1 MKGDEAMLINANV
14 QGSVSPQAVWVRY
27 MENGMAVVRFTQNV
41 TTSKD
46 ANGNTVYGYEEIEV
60 QVPDM
65 PDLET
70 YLTANTSFYW
80 EQALAEAKAQQIAA
94 LGVALEAQYAQGF
107 VSTAL
112 GNSLVFPFD
121 AQSQIKWSWLQGV
134 VNYTTATTFPSGIQV
149 KDINGNIYTVTY
161 TQAQQLV
168 TDAMGFFLTWDGH
181 YHTQMDSVNA
191 AQTIPDAFAVGW

>member
-1 MKGDEAMLINANV
+1 MIINANV

-27 MENGMAVVRFTQNV
+27 VENGTAVVRLTQNV

-46 ANGNTVYGYEEIEV
+46 ANGNTVYSYEEIEV

-70 YLTANTSFYW
+70 YLTANASFYW
-80 EQALAEAKAQQIAA
+80 SQALAEAKAQQIAA
-94 LGVALEAQYAQGF
+94 LGAALEAQYAQGF
-107 VSTAL
+107 TSTAL

-121 AQSQIKWSWLQGV
+121 AQSQMKWSWLQGV
-134 VNYTTATTFPSGIQV
+134 VHSMTATTFPASVQV
-149 KDINGNIYTVTY
+149 KDINGNVYTVTY

-168 TDAMGFFLTWDGH
+168 NDAMGFFLTWDSH
-181 YHTQMDSVNA
+181 EHTLVDSANA
-191 AQTIPDAFAVGW
+191 AQTIPDVFAVGW